1 MVPNTRRRAPRR
13 PRIATTSARC
23 SSSPGARDAPMS
35 ARWGAQRPNFQH
47 RRVPDPSA
55 LARDCR
61 ERLSP
66 PRCSSATCAHPA
78 VFRCP
83 AFAILCRARLG
94 RKLGGHRAATLAPRA
109 PLRCQPSS
117 RAASTHILRLASP
130 SLAVR
135 VPLLSVRKHPRHSHL
150 AHPSRPPSG
159 KNPPTLPRVQPSP
172 YFATVLCSHRLPLP
186 SVPARTQNLM
196 KHPCHAP
203 RAFWAPR
210 APNAPPS
217 LTCLAPIASARRL
230 FILTR
235 LLHPRSYRPPRVAPR
250 STSITLEPTLLL
262 THSLPLALSLARSP
276 LARLGV
282 RTHPSPHRL
291 ATSRSRAGAR
301 TGLQLP
307 GHGDMQGFNSSSPA
321 SRSCV
326 GCSAN

>member
-1 MVPNTRRRAPRR
+1 M
-13 PRIATTSARC
+13 
-23 SSSPGARDAPMS
+23 
-35 ARWGAQRPNFQH
+35 
-47 RRVPDPSA
+47 
-55 LARDCR
+55 
-61 ERLSP
+61 
-66 PRCSSATCAHPA
+66 
-78 VFRCP
+78 
-83 AFAILCRARLG
+83 
-94 RKLGGHRAATLAPRA
+94 AATVLLLSHLELPSVANPRLAPL
-109 PLRCQPSS
+109 PLISFAWS
-117 RAASTHILRLASP
+117 LLRLLSASP
-130 SLAVR
+130 CSPFANTLDIRTSRIRPAH
-135 VPLLSVRKHPRHSHL
+135 LLVS
-150 AHPSRPPSG
+150 
-159 KNPPTLPRVQPSP
+159 TLPPCLVFPQPSP

-186 SVPARTQNLM
+186 SVPARTQNLT

-326 GCSAN
+326 VSATRKKPPVGFEPTTSRLLSGCSAN

>member
-1 MVPNTRRRAPRR
+1 MA
-13 PRIATTSARC
+13 
-23 SSSPGARDAPMS
+23 
-35 ARWGAQRPNFQH
+35 
-47 RRVPDPSA
+47 
-55 LARDCR
+55 
-61 ERLSP
+61 
-66 PRCSSATCAHPA
+66 
-78 VFRCP
+78 
-83 AFAILCRARLG
+83 
-94 RKLGGHRAATLAPRA
+94 
-109 PLRCQPSS
+109 
-117 RAASTHILRLASP
+117 
-130 SLAVR
+130 
-135 VPLLSVRKHPRHSHL
+135 
-150 AHPSRPPSG
+150 
-159 KNPPTLPRVQPSP
+159 
-172 YFATVLCSHRLPLP
+172 ATVLLLSHLELP
-186 SVPARTQNLM
+186 SVANPRLAPLPLISFAWSLLRLLSASPCSPFANTLDIRTSRIRPAHLLVRTLPPCLAFNLLLTSPPSSARTVFLF
-196 KHPCHAP
+196 P
-203 RAFWAPR
+203 
-210 APNAPPS
+210 PNVPPS

-321 SRSCV
+321 SRSCK

>member
-35 ARWGAQRPNFQH
+35 ARWDAQLPNFQH
-47 RRVPDPSA
+47 RRV
-55 LARDCR
+55 LI
-61 ERLSP
+61 P
-66 PRCSSATCAHPA
+66 PRWRAIAANACHHPDVPVQHVHIRQRFVA
-78 VFRCP
+78 RPSPSFVVP
-83 AFAILCRARLG
+83 AWSGNL
-94 RKLGGHRAATLAPRA
+94 AATVLLLSHLELPSVANPRLAPL
-109 PLRCQPSS
+109 PLISFAWPL
-117 RAASTHILRLASP
+117 LRLLSASP
-130 SLAVR
+130 CSPFANTLDIRTSRIRPAH
-135 VPLLSVRKHPRHSHL
+135 LLVS
-150 AHPSRPPSG
+150 
-159 KNPPTLPRVQPSP
+159 TLPPCLVFPQPSP

-186 SVPARTQNLM
+186 SVPARTQNLT

-262 THSLPLALSLARSP
+262 THSLPLALSLARAP

-282 RTHPSPHRL
+282 RTHPSPHRN
-291 ATSRSRAGAR
+291 RRR
-301 TGLQLP
+301 
-307 GHGDMQGFNSSSPA
+307 
-321 SRSCV
+321 
-326 GCSAN
+326 